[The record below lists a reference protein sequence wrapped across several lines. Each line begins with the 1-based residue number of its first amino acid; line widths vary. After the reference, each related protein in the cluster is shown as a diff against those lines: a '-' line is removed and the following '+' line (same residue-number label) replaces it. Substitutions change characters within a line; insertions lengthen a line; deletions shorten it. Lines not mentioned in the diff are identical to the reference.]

1 MRVEALTGQTAA
13 RPGAGARPGGRTEDA
28 VHGTRVGTPVPA
40 ESGTTPGRRSRSRL
54 RATARNP
61 GLALPIVTGIAFLAA
76 WEVFGRLSNPILFA
90 PPSRVYQAFVDLTR
104 SGTLPSALAVTL
116 NTLVVGYLLSA
127 VLGII
132 LGVLIGRRVML
143 GRIVEPY
150 LDAIY
155 ATPRVVIVPLVIVW
169 FGIGYSGR
177 LFIVFLG
184 TVIPIILNTA
194 IGVRQARPDLI
205 EVARSFGVTERQLIR
220 HVVLPGAIPYI
231 VAGLRIGAGR
241 ALLGVVIAEIFLDLT
256 GVGGIIATGAG
267 LLHTADMLAGVV
279 VFAVLGILLIG
290 GLGRL
295 ERRVSPWKGPDGR

>member
-1 MRVEALTGQTAA
+1 MDGVNEAAVGVRTPASRGPATPA
-13 RPGAGARPGGRTEDA
+13 RLPG
-28 VHGTRVGTPVPA
+28 RVGA
-40 ESGTTPGRRSRSRL
+40 WL
-54 RATARNP
+54 WDTARSP
-61 GLALPIVTGIAFLAA
+61 RFLLPLAA
-76 WEVFGRLSNPILFA
+76 AVVFLTLWEVFGRLSDPILFA
-90 PPSRVYQAFVDLTR
+90 PPSRILRAFVDLTE

-116 NTLVVGYLLSA
+116 NTLAVGYAVSVVVG
-127 VLGII
+127 VG
-132 LGVLIGRRVML
+132 LGVLVGRRAVF

-205 EVARSFGVTERQLIR
+205 EVANSFGVSERQLVR
-220 HVVLPGAIPYI
+220 HVIIPGAVPYI
-231 VAGLRIGAGR
+231 VAGMRIGAGR

-256 GVGGIIATGAG
+256 GVGGIIATGAAF
-267 LLHTADMLAGVV
+267 LHTADMLAGVV
-279 VFAVLGILLIG
+279 VFAALGILL
-290 GLGRL
+290 LSVLSRL
-295 ERRVSPWKGPDGR
+295 ERRVSGWKRPEGT